1 MTETSKTKKVFFHT
15 LGCKLNFAETSYLGK
30 KLIEKGYE
38 KTKEEKTKFLRAI
51 HGRFPSEP

>member
-38 KTKEEKTKFLRAI
+38 KTKEEKKKFK
-51 HGRFPSEP
+51 G